1 MWREALVLGL
11 VWFICSA
18 IQSHMYHWTCQL
30 QVTIY
35 NMTYNTWTF
44 TQYSIINNNTTFKDQ
59 LEVEFATT
67 FIYICVCV
75 CVCLYKYT

>member
-1 MWREALVLGL
+1 
-11 VWFICSA
+11 
-18 IQSHMYHWTCQL
+18 
-30 QVTIY
+30 
-35 NMTYNTWTF
+35 MTYNTWTF